1 LNSDPVGAQPT
12 SAGYLTGSSLYPW
25 FLVLMLTV
33 LYTSSYIDRQILGL
47 LVKPIRADLHITDT
61 EYSYLSGFA
70 FVTMYSIVGIPLG
83 WAVDRWNRR
92 AIIVVGVSVWS
103 LMTAGCGLAGSFV
116 RLFAL
121 RVGVGI
127 GEATL
132 SPASY
137 SLISD
142 YFPPGK
148 LSRALSVYG
157 LGIPIGTG
165 LALVIG
171 GSVVQAFERLGPLD
185 LPLLGSTKPW
195 QTVFLAIGL
204 PGLLLAGV
212 AALVIREPSRRRLEG
227 GQGNRPAPSI
237 AEAAIFMWQNRSIYL
252 SLSFGLGLL
261 VVYAYGAAA
270 WYPAF
275 LQRVHGFSIAD
286 AGLFLGTTN
295 VVFGILGSV
304 TAGFLAD
311 KLIARGHSDG
321 QFIVPMIYA
330 VGVTV
335 CGVGAGLAPAPWLSL
350 TCVALSSF
358 FANTTLGCVAA
369 AVQVVTPRRMRGQ
382 MSAFFLFVAAFVGIA
397 VGPTAVAA
405 STDYI
410 FGYDGAVGYSLAL
423 VALVFPALGA
433 LTLHLGRRAM
443 HERVVR
449 SRAAESD
456 GDRIGLVPPGYS
468 RAR

>member
-1 LNSDPVGAQPT
+1 LKSDPVGRQSA
-12 SAGYLTGSSLYPW
+12 SAGYLAGSSLYQW

-47 LVKPIRADLHITDT
+47 LVKPIRADLHISDT

-92 AIIVVGVSVWS
+92 AIIVAGVSVWS
-103 LMTAGCGLAGSFV
+103 LMTAGCGLAGSFS

-121 RVGVGI
+121 RIGVGI

-195 QTVFLAIGL
+195 QTVFLTIGL
-204 PGLLLAGV
+204 PGLLLAGA
-212 AALVIREPSRRRLEG
+212 AALVIREPSRRLEG
-227 GQGNRPAPSI
+227 DQGNRDAPSI
-237 AEAAIFMWQNRSIYL
+237 AEAAIFMWKNASIYL

-275 LQRVHGFSIAD
+275 LQRVQGFSIAD

-295 VVFGILGSV
+295 MVFGILGSV

-311 KLIARGHSDG
+311 RLIVRGHSDG

-335 CGVGAGLAPAPWLSL
+335 CGVGAGIAPAPWLSL
-350 TCVALSSF
+350 TFVALSSF

-369 AVQVVTPRRMRGQ
+369 AVQVATPRRMRGQ

-433 LTLHLGRRAM
+433 LTLQLGRRAM
-443 HERVVR
+443 HERVMP
-449 SRAAESD
+449 SHATKPD
-456 GDRIGLVPPGYS
+456 ND
-468 RAR
+468 